1 MTTGRDKAV
10 SATTGRDRGK
20 VVSATRDRDKD
31 KAVSVTRDP
40 ISAMGPVA
48 TGGLAKVKPTWEI
61 RDPISETSPA
71 TAVVVVSDR
80 EATLSTR
87 AMAPRHAT
95 FPSGD
100 KPVSVTAAPAK
111 LRARPEAAEVEIKW
125 VAAAVAVL
133 TLAAA
138 DAAVVE
144 ADAAAAAVAGE
155 VVVVA
160 IGVRPGE
167 QTNSRTTAMIET
179 VSLVRRSGGLILVA
193 TILGWCTS
201 ACAQEQFKSPE
212 EAVDALVSAA
222 KSEDKSAVL
231 AVLGP
236 DGRDI
241 VTSGDD
247 VADRTTRENFVT
259 AYTEKHTVSPDGD
272 AKSILVIGNN
282 DWPFPIPI
290 VNKDGTWR
298 FDTKS
303 GLDEILRR
311 RIGRD
316 ELAAIQVSLAYVQ
329 AQNEYASLDPAGLGP
344 HAYAQRIVS
353 SPGKKDG
360 LYWPT
365 AGGEEPSPFGDL
377 AAKASAEGYKVGQK
391 PIPYH
396 GYFYRILKR
405 QGGDAPGG
413 AFDYVVKGKMIGGF
427 ALVAYPAEYGN
438 SGIMTFIVNHDGVVF
453 QKDLGPDTGKIAR
466 KIESFAPDQSWTKV
480 DNSG

>member
-1 MTTGRDKAV
+1 
-10 SATTGRDRGK
+10 
-20 VVSATRDRDKD
+20 
-31 KAVSVTRDP
+31 
-40 ISAMGPVA
+40 
-48 TGGLAKVKPTWEI
+48 
-61 RDPISETSPA
+61 
-71 TAVVVVSDR
+71 
-80 EATLSTR
+80 
-87 AMAPRHAT
+87 
-95 FPSGD
+95 
-100 KPVSVTAAPAK
+100 
-111 LRARPEAAEVEIKW
+111 
-125 VAAAVAVL
+125 
-133 TLAAA
+133 
-138 DAAVVE
+138 
-144 ADAAAAAVAGE
+144 
-155 VVVVA
+155 
-160 IGVRPGE
+160 
-167 QTNSRTTAMIET
+167 MIDS
-179 VSLVRRSGGLILVA
+179 VSLVRKSGGLIVCSLV
-193 TILGWCTS
+193 LLWCMPVG
-201 ACAQEQFKSPE
+201 AQEQFKTPD
-212 EAVDALVSAA
+212 EAADALVSAA
-222 KSEDKSAVL
+222 KSGDKSAIL

-236 DGRDI
+236 DGREI

-247 VADRTTRENFVT
+247 VADQTTRENFVT
-259 AYTEKHTVSPDGD
+259 AYTEKHSLSPDGE
-272 AKSILVIGNN
+272 AKSVLVIGND
-282 DWPFPIPI
+282 DWPFPIPLI
-290 VNKDGTWR
+290 NKDGSWQ

-311 RIGRD
+311 RIGRN
-316 ELAAIQVSLAYVQ
+316 EIAAIQVSLAYVQ

-353 SPGKKDG
+353 SPGKRDG

-365 AGGEEPSPFGDL
+365 AEGGEPSPFGDL
-377 AAKASAEGYKVGQK
+377 AAKASAEGYKVGQT